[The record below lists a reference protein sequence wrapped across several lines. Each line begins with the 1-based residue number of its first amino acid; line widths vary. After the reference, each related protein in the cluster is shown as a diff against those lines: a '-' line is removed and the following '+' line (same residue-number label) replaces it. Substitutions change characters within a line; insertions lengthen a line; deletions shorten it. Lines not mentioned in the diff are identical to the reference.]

1 MGSNG
6 WEIRDMADRARARRR
21 TNRKSPVV
29 DGIFIGRDG
38 GKLKL
43 KLFSKRTPLLMPV

>member
-1 MGSNG
+1 MDRELEKES
-6 WEIRDMADRARARRR
+6 MADREKACSR

-38 GKLKL
+38 EKLK
-43 KLFSKRTPLLMPV
+43 